1 MREYRI
7 GRLKGRFVVTWI
19 EPDGNGAR
27 IAAHHRHRTFR
38 ACSRHMEEVM
48 RYIWQPGS
56 GSVMHIQATSPAGA
70 TYNGSLCG
78 RGFHDGYRTIN
89 PPFGLGR
96 KTCKHCKSALA
107 GRRKLPDWL
116 AARPGSSPAADGGD
130 VT

>member
-1 MREYRI
+1 
-7 GRLKGRFVVTWI
+7 
-19 EPDGNGAR
+19 
-27 IAAHHRHRTFR
+27 
-38 ACSRHMEEVM
+38 M

-89 PPFGLGR
+89 KPFGLGR

-116 AARPGSSPAADGGD
+116 AARPGSSPAADGGA
-130 VT
+130 

>member
-1 MREYRI
+1 
-7 GRLKGRFVVTWI
+7 
-19 EPDGNGAR
+19 
-27 IAAHHRHRTFR
+27 
-38 ACSRHMEEVM
+38 MEEVM

-116 AARPGSSPAADGGD
+116 ATRPSPTAARTD
-130 VT
+130 